1 MVEGIPLGPYLLVRR
16 LARGGMAEIFLA
28 RREGP
33 EGFSRDLV
41 VKRILPH
48 LGADAEFVQMFLE
61 EARIAA
67 RLAHPNVVH
76 VYDFGEVDGQ
86 YYLAMELVRGVDLF
100 ALILRAAELARAEG
114 KVGAVPMHHAAKIL
128 SFVCEGLAHA
138 HGLHTAGAHKLVH
151 RDVTPANVL
160 ISFDGAVKVADFGIA
175 KAEQNTH
182 IEATRQ
188 GVIKGKRTY
197 LSPEQS
203 RGERLDA
210 RSDLFNVGI
219 LLYEMVTGVPL
230 FTAEGYRD
238 AMRELMAGRLPGERW
253 LAEVPDALVR
263 TLRRALAPNPADRHP
278 DALALRAELEAFL
291 RTWPEP
297 SDAVEI
303 GVYVR
308 TVFADVVAADRLAPR
323 AAGTVPAMT
332 AQIALGSAS
341 GTALAAA
348 ALAAESKRTAS
359 SAARPRGPT
368 LRMEVAG
375 DDSELLETAQTA
387 VRGLPSADEDETMPP
402 LRRTPTTAHIPI
414 TAEPS
419 GLSLWL
425 IAGVG
430 IVVAL
435 LALVGTGVWLALRTT
450 TTTPHVAVQG
460 ARPIAPSDRY
470 VATPLGP
477 DVAPSVAARP
487 AHQPVAQLAAARLR
501 VTSTPAGASVS
512 IDGILRGE
520 TPLEA
525 NVLPG
530 AHNVAVTL
538 DGYSDEAGAVTLAGQ
553 GETGV
558 LVFSLRRS
566 ARNRPGG
573 ANAQRSGTLTIST
586 SPWSRVYLGARLLGT
601 TPLAR
606 VSLSAGRHTLTLRA
620 PGRAEKQIA
629 VTISADRETRVREV
643 L

>member
-76 VYDFGEVDGQ
+76 VYDFGEVDDQ

-308 TVFADVVAADRLAPR
+308 TLFADVVAADRLAPR

-332 AQIALGSAS
+332 AQIAPGSAS

-348 ALAAESKRTAS
+348 ARAPESKRAAS

-368 LRMEVAG
+368 VRMDVAG
-375 DDSELLETAQTA
+375 DDSDLLETAQTA

-402 LRRTPTTAHIPI
+402 LRRAPTTAHIPI
-414 TAEPS
+414 TTEPS
-419 GLSLWL
+419 GLSLWR

-430 IVVAL
+430 IAVAL

-450 TTTPHVAVQG
+450 MTTPHVAVQ
-460 ARPIAPSDRY
+460 APL
-470 VATPLGP
+470 V
-477 DVAPSVAARP
+477 VAP
-487 AHQPVAQLAAARLR
+487 PVQGPVVQLSAARLR
-501 VTSTPAGASVS
+501 VSSTPAGATVS
-512 IDGILRGE
+512 IDGIHRGE
-520 TPLEA
+520 TPLEVS
-525 NVLPG
+525 VLPG
-530 AHNVAVTL
+530 AHDVALTL
-538 DGYSDEAGAVTLAGQ
+538 DGYSDEASAVTLAEP

-558 LVFSLRRS
+558 LVFSLRRT
-566 ARNRPGG
+566 ARIRPGG
-573 ANAQRSGTLTIST
+573 SRVPIVANAQRSGTLTIST

-601 TPLAR
+601 TPLAN
-606 VSLSAGRHTLTLRA
+606 VALAAGRHTLTLRA
-620 PGRAEKQIA
+620 PGRPDKQA
-629 VTISADRETRVREV
+629 VVNITADRETRVREV
-643 L
+643 M